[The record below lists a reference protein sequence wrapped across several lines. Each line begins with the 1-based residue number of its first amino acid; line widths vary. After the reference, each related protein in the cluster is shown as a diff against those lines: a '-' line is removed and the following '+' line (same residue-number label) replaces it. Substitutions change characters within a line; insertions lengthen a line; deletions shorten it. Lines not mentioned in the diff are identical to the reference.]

1 MSLRKTVFMLALVS
15 ASIPAAFASSGS
27 TFVGGENSFETHAM
41 PGSKNRADVQKELQ
55 AFRKNPVTA
64 DGGMLVGAELGYTFP
79 QHSYAFQGG
88 KLVHADSIA
97 HNTLR
102 PSLAMTDTE
111 RRMYRELYAN

>member
-41 PGSKNRADVQKELQ
+41 PGSKTRADVQKELL

-97 HNTLR
+97 HNTSR